1 MDIFDEYIV
10 GNLDNIN
17 WCFENTHFLQRLQ
30 DNGISR
36 EYIVDTILNE
46 EPLRYEP
53 NGNHQYEVIFPA
65 PETKKYSEIKV
76 IFACDNNTIN
86 LVTVMP
92 NATTNRQKNTY
103 KSTSYKNLE
112 KKRLKA
118 YSKRKKLYWKCVLTS
133 VKPIKT
139 LEKVLNESKK

>member
-10 GNLDNIN
+10 RNLSNIN
-17 WCFENTHFLQRLQ
+17 WCFENTHFVQRLD

-53 NGNHQYEVIFPA
+53 SGNHQYEVIFPA
-65 PETKKYSEIKV
+65 PKTKKYSEIKV
-76 IFACDNNTIN
+76 VFACENNTIN

-92 NATTNRQKNTY
+92 NATTNRQQNTY
-103 KSTSYKNLE
+103 KSRDYKNLE
-112 KKRLKA
+112 KKKQKA
-118 YSKRKKLYWKCVLTS
+118 YSKRKKLY
-133 VKPIKT
+133 
-139 LEKVLNESKK
+139 

>member
-10 GNLDNIN
+10 GNLSSIN
-17 WCFENTHFLQRLQ
+17 WSFENTHFIQRLD

-36 EYIVDTILNE
+36 DYIVDTVLNE

-53 NGNHQYEVIFPA
+53 SGNHQYEVIFPA
-65 PETKKYSEIKV
+65 PKTKKYSEIKV
-76 IFACDNNTIN
+76 VFACDNNTIN

-103 KSTSYKNLE
+103 KSQNYKSLE
-112 KKRLKA
+112 KKKQKA
-118 YSKRKKLYWKCVLTS
+118 YSKRKKLY
-133 VKPIKT
+133 
-139 LEKVLNESKK
+139 

>member
-10 GNLDNIN
+10 GNLSSIN
-17 WCFENTHFLQRLQ
+17 WCFENTHFIQRLD

-36 EYIVDTILNE
+36 DYIVDTVLNE

-53 NGNHQYEVIFPA
+53 SGNHQYEVIFPA
-65 PETKKYSEIKV
+65 PKTKKYSEIKV
-76 IFACDNNTIN
+76 VFACNNNTIN

-103 KSTSYKNLE
+103 KSQNYKNLE
-112 KKRLKA
+112 KKKQKA
-118 YSKRKKLYWKCVLTS
+118 YSKRKKLY
-133 VKPIKT
+133 
-139 LEKVLNESKK
+139 

>member
-10 GNLDNIN
+10 GNLSSIN
-17 WCFENTHFLQRLQ
+17 WCF

-36 EYIVDTILNE
+36 DYIVDTVLNE

-53 NGNHQYEVIFPA
+53 SGNHQYEVIFPA
-65 PETKKYSEIKV
+65 PKTKKYSEIKV
-76 IFACDNNTIN
+76 VFACDNNTIN

-103 KSTSYKNLE
+103 KSQNYKSLE
-112 KKRLKA
+112 KKKQKA
-118 YSKRKKLYWKCVLTS
+118 YSKRKKLY
-133 VKPIKT
+133 
-139 LEKVLNESKK
+139 